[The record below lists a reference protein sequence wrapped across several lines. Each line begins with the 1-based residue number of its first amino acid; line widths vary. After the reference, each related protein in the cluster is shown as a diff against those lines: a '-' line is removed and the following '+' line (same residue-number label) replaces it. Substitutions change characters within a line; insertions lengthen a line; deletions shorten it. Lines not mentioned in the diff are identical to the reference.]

1 MTPSSLPT
9 TESASVLA
17 VIVSYKPNH
26 ARLLALLQSVA
37 GQVSRMVV
45 VDNGSSQETVQYLR
59 TLTARLDFELIE
71 FEQNRGIAAAHNA
84 GIRLAKDRKHEYVL
98 LLDHDSRLEPLC
110 VSALLRAHQSLSS
123 AGVRLAAV
131 GPQYRDETSGMP
143 APFLR
148 YTRWRSVKVYPRNAL
163 DTVEASVLISSGSLI
178 AVTAIDAIGPMD
190 EGLFVDGV
198 DWDWCFRASSLGYR
212 LYGIG
217 AACMTHS
224 LGDSGLSLWRWVIP
238 LHSPLRHYYA
248 YRNAILL
255 CRRSTVP
262 WSWKLHFSSRLVIR
276 FAIYM
281 VLAPHRLQR
290 CRFISRGVVDGLA
303 NRSGPV

>member
-1 MTPSSLPT
+1 MPSSPPVVK
-9 TESASVLA
+9 SASVLA
-17 VIVSYKPNH
+17 VIVSYQPDH
-26 ARLLALLQSVA
+26 ARLLALLESVA
-37 GQVSRMVV
+37 GQVNRVVV
-45 VDNGSSQETVQYLR
+45 VDNGSSCETVQYLR
-59 TLTARLDFELIE
+59 TLRARIDFDLIE

-84 GIRLAKDRKHEYVL
+84 GVQLARDRKHDYVL
-98 LLDHDSRLEPLC
+98 LLDHDSCLAPGC
-110 VSALLRAHQSLSS
+110 VAALLRAHQSLSS
-123 AGVRLAAV
+123 TGVRLAAV

-148 YTRWRSVKVYPRNAL
+148 YTRWGSVKVYPRNAL
-163 DTVEASVLISSGSLI
+163 ETVEASVLISSGSLI
-178 AVTAIDAIGPMD
+178 AVTALDAIGPMD
-190 EGLFVDGV
+190 EGLFIDGV

-224 LGDSGLSLWRWVIP
+224 LGDSGLRLWRWVIP

-255 CRRSTVP
+255 CRRATVP
-262 WSWKLHFSSRLVIR
+262 WSWKLHFSSRLLIR

-290 CRFISRGVVDGLA
+290 CRFILRGVAHGLA
-303 NRSGPV
+303 NRAGPI

>member
-1 MTPSSLPT
+1 MLG

-17 VIVSYKPNH
+17 VIVSYKPDH
-26 ARLLALLQSVA
+26 TRLLALLESVA
-37 GQVSRMVV
+37 RQVRSVVV
-45 VDNGSSQETVQYLR
+45 VDNGSSAETVHYLR
-59 TLTARLDFELIE
+59 SLRVRLDFELIE

-84 GIRLAKDRKHEYVL
+84 GIQLAKDRKHDFVL
-98 LLDHDSRLEPLC
+98 LLDHDSCLKPRC
-110 VSALLRAHQSLSS
+110 VTALMHAHQNLCD

-131 GPQYRDETSGMP
+131 GPQYRDETSGLP

-148 YTRWRSVKVYPRNAL
+148 YTRWRSLKIYPRNTL

-178 AVTAIDAIGPMD
+178 AVTAIDAIGLMD

-212 LYGIG
+212 LFGIG

-224 LGDSGLSLWRWVIP
+224 LGDSGIHLLRWVIP

-248 YRNAILL
+248 YRNALLL
-255 CRRSTVP
+255 CRRATVP
-262 WSWKLHFSSRLVIR
+262 WSWKLHFSSRLAIR
-276 FAIYM
+276 FAVYM

-290 CRFISRGVVDGLA
+290 CRYILRGVADGLA
-303 NRSGPV
+303 NRSGSI